1 MIMTKI
7 KNRLTLLIML
17 MAIISTS
24 AMMAQIVLSG
34 KVLDTEKMPVD
45 FATVRLKGTQ
55 QGCSTDERGIYHLKV
70 PAGEHV
76 LVVSSVGYETVEKHV
91 SLSSERGSRQ
101 KLHITLKPTSY

>member
-34 KVLDTEKMPVD
+34 KVLDTEKKD
-45 FATVRLKGTQ
+45 A
-55 QGCSTDERGIYHLKV
+55 C
-70 PAGEHV
+70 
-76 LVVSSVGYETVEKHV
+76 
-91 SLSSERGSRQ
+91 
-101 KLHITLKPTSY
+101 

>member
-55 QGCSTDERGIYHLKV
+55 QGCSTDE
-70 PAGEHV
+70 
-76 LVVSSVGYETVEKHV
+76 
-91 SLSSERGSRQ
+91 
-101 KLHITLKPTSY
+101 